1 MSKSFNILKKY
12 LANET
17 LSHWLFFAAIFT
29 FIFWLVSKKINI
41 YKYAFVGA
49 IFELLWLAMLAS
61 VFIIPLIS
69 IAVIITQPISI
80 KSLAIY
86 SLLISIGTLLVLQF
100 A

>member
-1 MSKSFNILKKY
+1 MNKSFNTLKKY
-12 LANET
+12 LANEK
-17 LSHWLFFAAIFT
+17 LSYWLFFAAVFT
-29 FIFWLVSKKINI
+29 FIYWLVSKKIDV
-41 YKYAFVGA
+41 YEYAFVGA

-69 IAVIITQPISI
+69 IAIIITQPTSI
-80 KSLAIY
+80 KLLAIY